1 MAPQKIRVKKPV
13 SAEGAA
19 RKDALSGPEQPPRP
33 TGALPAPKDWLNYLN
48 YRAPD
53 LKAIQTDWVD
63 DTVRRRGLSVISEML
78 LDAQVAA
85 SSDLLK
91 YAILGLD
98 ITVSPPDGMEDDKE
112 AREAADLVRK
122 HLDLYPGGI
131 KQLGLD
137 LLSAADY
144 GYAIV
149 EPLWDTESKDGEW
162 RISGHNSLPPALY
175 GFKLDDAGQIEKV
188 TQFGALGTGSTNNQ
202 DYPLESFMIMRW
214 NPRFGAPYGRS
225 QLRRAFEPWW
235 MKQLIR
241 RMRNT
246 TLDRFGAPLVFFR
259 VPKNTGPADRKKLK
273 SILENLWA
281 ESGAV
286 IDEDYQIDLVSGQGG
301 AATQGFEQALLYE
314 DAQISKAITG
324 VSLNASESM
333 GAGTYAQSKVHQD
346 NFLYYVEYGAQ
357 LLANT
362 YTSQLVPRICRYN
375 LGTPAD
381 KLPVI
386 KFEPVRTDDVMEKL
400 QAIQAASQLNIVA
413 PDLEYNWM
421 REAIGL
427 PAAEDD
433 VADTIKDRAGKL
445 AEAAVQQQVMAAQP
459 PQDPSQDPNA
469 AGDDGGGDPSDGQD
483 DPSAQQAPPP
493 QQPQSLMQ
501 TGWDDEDYSQWMRGF
516 VANSEVFK
524 RR

>member
-1 MAPQKIRVKKPV
+1 MAPKIRVKRPITG
-13 SAEGAA
+13 AEGALGGA
-19 RKDALSGPEQPPRP
+19 AQQPPQA

-53 LKAIQTDWVD
+53 FKAIQTDWID

-98 ITVSPPDGMEDDKE
+98 ITVSPPDGFEEDEE
-112 AREAADLVRK
+112 AQKAADLARK
-122 HLDLYPGGI
+122 HFDLYPGGI

-149 EPLWDTESKDGEW
+149 EPLWDTDSVNGEW
-162 RISGHNSLPPALY
+162 RINGHNSLPPALY
-175 GFKLDDAGQIEKV
+175 GFKLDDGGRIDKV
-188 TQFGALGTGSTNNQ
+188 LQLGALGSTSQ
-202 DYPLESFMIMRW
+202 QTQEYALENFLTMRW

-246 TLDRFGAPLVFFR
+246 TLDRFGAPLVFFQ
-259 VPKNTGPADRKKLK
+259 VPKNTSSQDRNRLKK
-273 SILENLWA
+273 ILENLYA
-281 ESGAV
+281 EAGAV
-286 IDEDYQIDLVSGQGG
+286 LDDDQQIQLVSGQGG
-301 AATQGFEQALLYE
+301 AATEGFEQALLYE

-333 GAGTYAQSKVHQD
+333 GTGTYAQSKVHQD

-357 LLANT
+357 LLANV
-362 YTSQLVPRICRYN
+362 YTDQLAPRICRYN
-375 LGTPAD
+375 LGTPAE
-381 KLPVI
+381 KMPVI
-386 KFEPVRTDDVMEKL
+386 SFEPVRTDDVMEK
-400 QAIQAASQLNIVA
+400 IQSINAAAQLNIVA

-427 PAAEDD
+427 PAAHDE
-433 VADTIKDRAGKL
+433 VADAIKDRAGKL
-445 AEAAVQQQVMAAQP
+445 ADAAVQQQQNMAQP
-459 PQDPSQDPNA
+459 PQ
-469 AGDDGGGDPSDGQD
+469 G
-483 DPSAQQAPPP
+483 PSAQPGGPQDGQTDGGQGGGPQDPP
-493 QQPQSLMQ
+493 QQPQRPTDNDWS
-501 TGWDDEDYSQWMRGF
+501 DEDYSNWMRGF
-516 VANSEVFK
+516 VAQSELL
-524 RR
+524 RPRE